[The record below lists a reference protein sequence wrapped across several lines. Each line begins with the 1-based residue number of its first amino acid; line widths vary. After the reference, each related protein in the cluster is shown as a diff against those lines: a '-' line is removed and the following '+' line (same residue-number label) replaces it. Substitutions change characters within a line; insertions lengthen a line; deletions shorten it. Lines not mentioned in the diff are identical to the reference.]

1 MAIKKTIHRA
11 TPSSRTIMASRKV
24 APSRS
29 INARSINARPVSVRP
44 ATRRPVTASQSIT
57 ANVRNRNAVQSAS
70 TAKFA
75 GLSPEKRM
83 FAHQLQTNMRKGTT
97 AVTAATNT
105 TNIMARPDFLEM
117 LPMFVQKLLILDVY
131 GSVAMRSRQQ
141 LIPYFKF
148 IAENTKGVTKA
159 GDILSSPFVNKQG
172 IDPNFTGRV
181 VKDEV
186 MADGTEITDNL
197 AIVYTPVLPGTVTIK
212 YNAAGTVTDYVDDGN
227 GNIVVAGST
236 TPVGYIDYSTGVVS
250 TSGLF
255 SPVAGNS
262 VKATYQ
268 YDNENVGPRT
278 PGNGGY
284 GYEYGAQMAKGYLQL
299 DEINLVAEAYELA
312 CYWSVYS
319 AFAAQQEYGSNIAE
333 MAKDAALSE
342 ITAEINSRGFAEL
355 AKAATFNPQ
364 FNWDASPV
372 LTGAVVPSD
381 YLNMFKLKLQ
391 QAAASIY
398 QATRLTQPNRLV
410 VGTNVASYIS
420 MINGFKAEAQTENVG
435 PYKVGT
441 LDQFEVY
448 CDPNYNPDTWV
459 MACKSNDIRRNSGLY
474 GEYMPIT
481 NTDAIGLANASVQ
494 QGYATMMALKIVN
507 PATVVSGKILGVF

>member
-11 TPSSRTIMASRKV
+11 TPSTRTITASRTV
-24 APSRS
+24 AP
-29 INARSINARPVSVRP
+29 ARRITSARPIQASARP
-44 ATRRPVTASQSIT
+44 AMRRPVTAATSIT
-57 ANVRNRNAVQSAS
+57 ANVQNRKAPSMS

-75 GLSPEKRM
+75 GLTPEQRQ
-83 FAHQLQTNMRKGTT
+83 FAHQLQMNMRKGST

-105 TNIMARPDFLEM
+105 TNIMARPDFLEL

-148 IAENTKGVTKA
+148 IAENTKGETKA
-159 GDILSSPFVNKQG
+159 GDILSSPFVNRQG

-181 VKDEV
+181 VKNEV
-186 MADGTEITDNL
+186 MAEGTEITDNL
-197 AIVYTPVLPGTVTIK
+197 AIVYTPVLPKSVTIK

-227 GNIVVAGST
+227 GNIVKAGT
-236 TPVGYIDYSTGVVS
+236 ATPVGYIDYSTGTVS

-255 SPVAGNS
+255 TPAAGND

-312 CYWSVYS
+312 CYWSIYS
-319 AFAAQQEYGSNIAE
+319 AFAAQQEYGANISE
-333 MAKDAALSE
+333 MAKEAALAE

-355 AKAATFNPQ
+355 AKAATYNPQ

-381 YLNMFKLKLQ
+381 YLNMFRLKLQ
-391 QAAASIY
+391 QAASSIY

-410 VGTNVASYIS
+410 VGTNVASYLS
-420 MINGFKAEAQTENVG
+420 MIVGFKADGATDNVG
-435 PYKVGT
+435 PYKVGS
-441 LDQFEVY
+441 LDQFEIY

-459 MACKSNDIRRNSGLY
+459 MSCKSNDIRRNSGLY
-474 GEYMPIT
+474 GEYLAVQS
-481 NTDAIGLANASVQ
+481 TDAITLPNISSG
-494 QGYATMMALKIVN
+494 QGFCTMMALKIVN